1 MSLSIS
7 IILRKLPS
15 SFFLVA
21 LAAGF
26 VAGCG
31 GSTLESPGTP
41 LTGNT
46 QVVLLA
52 TSTAND
58 RLSEFNIELSSV
70 TLTSQSGKTMTLLSS
85 TLYPEFIHLNG
96 TEEPLM
102 TVSIP
107 QDIYTSATATLGGAQ
122 FVCVSYN
129 SSQNKTATATFSDI
143 GNIPPANVTVNL
155 AAPITITGSA
165 MGLSLDLQ
173 VSQSASWG
181 TCNSGPFSI
190 TPSFNVSPVV
200 IAAQPTNCANGKMT
214 GLGGLI
220 RSVDAGGAGF
230 SVTGEDGSGLFG
242 PIWQVSTSSSTVF
255 QGISGSS
262 QLTAD
267 MPVDMDTTIQPD
279 GSLLATRIAVED
291 TNTTSLSIF
300 AGPVVSMY
308 APTQELSVP
317 GREQQGYLN
326 DTAYY
331 DGALEFNFGGA
342 VFQTSSQ
349 LTNMQNLPFTASFN
363 AANMVAGQE
372 VYITTHA
379 PSAASGYLPA
389 TTITL
394 IPQTINGT
402 VSAMGSDGGFTTY
415 TVTLAPYDLFPN
427 LALQT
432 YQSAVL
438 TNPNT
443 VVVYADSN
451 TQMLNTKPITAGS
464 VVRFYGL
471 VFNDNGTLRMDCSQI
486 NDGVAE

>member
-1 MSLSIS
+1 
-7 IILRKLPS
+7 
-15 SFFLVA
+15 
-21 LAAGF
+21 
-26 VAGCG
+26 
-31 GSTLESPGTP
+31 
-41 LTGNT
+41 
-46 QVVLLA
+46 
-52 TSTAND
+52 
-58 RLSEFNIELSSV
+58 
-70 TLTSQSGKTMTLLSS
+70 
-85 TLYPEFIHLNG
+85 
-96 TEEPLM
+96 
-102 TVSIP
+102 
-107 QDIYTSATATLGGAQ
+107 
-122 FVCVSYN
+122 
-129 SSQNKTATATFSDI
+129 
-143 GNIPPANVTVNL
+143 
-155 AAPITITGSA
+155 
-165 MGLSLDLQ
+165 
-173 VSQSASWG
+173 
-181 TCNSGPFSI
+181 
-190 TPSFNVSPVV
+190 
-200 IAAQPTNCANGKMT
+200 
-214 GLGGLI
+214 
-220 RSVDAGGAGF
+220 
-230 SVTGEDGSGLFG
+230 
-242 PIWQVSTSSSTVF
+242 
-255 QGISGSS
+255 
-262 QLTAD
+262 
-267 MPVDMDTTIQPD
+267 
-279 GSLLATRIAVED
+279 
-291 TNTTSLSIF
+291 
-300 AGPVVSMY
+300 MY